1 MFKVSLVF
9 YHTHYSEK
17 LILNTIR
24 KNGTWLLLKNS
35 NCHRNDNFLY
45 FLIDIKCIPDMF
57 RVTSDWCSIEV
68 SDRAFPDTKFVS
80 DEEDEGCYKRGRKK
94 FKTSRFVM
102 RSESESDCF

>member
-1 MFKVSLVF
+1 
-9 YHTHYSEK
+9 
-17 LILNTIR
+17 
-24 KNGTWLLLKNS
+24 
-35 NCHRNDNFLY
+35 
-45 FLIDIKCIPDMF
+45 MF